1 MPEKVLFGCTKKSS
15 AADKKGLKTRGRMD
29 FGDDKLYFSVTCT
42 DEVPLD
48 EERWK
53 LWKDHLNYVCKGFK
67 SFLKGC
73 GLCPDGVSL
82 RDIGKNLDSKVVGLL
97 GSSYNKGWEGK
108 PLECRVYLTLGFK
121 REISGKD
128 IGKQSVYYFDS
139 LSLRAILEDYY
150 DDNVLAEMKE
160 ENYTLINKSVSDL
173 LSDRFHDFRE
183 VDKIKKELNSEFDEQ
198 WKFFETL
205 FKNSLSGLKSNLS

>member
-1 MPEKVLFGCTKKSS
+1 MPEKTLFLCTKKSS

-48 EERWK
+48 EKRWK

-128 IGKQSVYYFDS
+128 IGKQAVNYFDS
-139 LSLRAILEDYY
+139 LSLSAILED
-150 DDNVLAEMKE
+150 DDVNVLAEMKE
-160 ENYTLINKSVSDL
+160 ENYTLTN
-173 LSDRFHDFRE
+173 E
-183 VDKIKKELNSEFDEQ
+183 TVDKLLEPGFHSCVKVDKAIGDLNSEFVEQ
-198 WKFFETL
+198 RKFFETL